1 MDFSRYNPEGSLL
14 RRDQKELLRILM
26 TVAEICRDNG
36 IQWWVDSGTLLGAC
50 RHGGFIPWDDDLD
63 IGMVR
68 SEYERFLKIAPDKLK
83 PEYYLHTWHVDPEYA
98 LPFAKVRKRGTL
110 YLEGKSTRLKENGF
124 YIDIF
129 PFDYL
134 PADPAQKAALDKKL
148 LDLFRTK
155 LMKSRYTP
163 WMENGKVIWKK
174 RVGYLYYQLKA
185 ALTTHEKLIA
195 EYEALV
201 ASVPENDELYW
212 QDPAMRLRSLKRGW
226 CEDLT
231 ELPFEGENFS
241 VSRQYDEMLTAIYG
255 DYMELPPQGER
266 ENRHQIIAIDFGEK

>member
-1 MDFSRYNPEGSLL
+1 MDR
-14 RRDQKELLRILM
+14 ELLRKVQLVQLEIAREVKRICDENHIKYFLCFG
-26 TVAEICRDNG
+26 TV
-36 IQWWVDSGTLLGAC
+36 LGAV
-50 RHGGFIPWDDDLD
+50 RHQGFIPWDDDLD

-68 SEYERFLKIAPDKLK
+68 SEYERFLKIAPEKLK
-83 PEYYLHTWHVDPEYA
+83 PEYYLHTWHIDPEYA

-134 PADPAQKAALDKKL
+134 PASREDKAFLDKKL

-155 LMKSRYTP
+155 LMKSHYTP
-163 WMENGKVIWKK
+163 WMENGKIIWKK
-174 RVGYLYYQLKA
+174 RIGYLYYQMKA
-185 ALTTHEKLIA
+185 ALTTHEKLIE

-201 ASVPENDELYW
+201 ASFPESEELYW
-212 QDPAMRLRSLKRGW
+212 QDPAMHQRPLKRSW

-231 ELPFEGENFS
+231 EIPFEGEMFK
-241 VSRQYDEMLTAIYG
+241 VSRQYDEMLTVIYG
-255 DYMELPPQGER
+255 NYMQLPPEDQR
-266 ENRHQIIAIDFGEK
+266 ENRHQIEVVDFGV